1 MQFSNLQA
9 LAGLFALIE
18 ATNLGFQHEAFPLAP
33 RQSSSSSSSSSSSF
47 SSSSGSSSSSS
58 SSSSNS
64 PGAASSLWVTEVPT
78 APRPYAVRHYGI
90 DGLAIGAQV
99 YRFPVTGPSSD
110 YAFTLISTAA
120 PASGYLGVLP
130 HVHQTHYENFFCLK
144 GRLQLWTADADTF
157 AHEEARVLTP
167 GDFGAVPHNTTH
179 TFQIQDP

>member
-1 MQFSNLQA
+1 MQFSKLQA
-9 LAGLFALIE
+9 LAGFLTLID
-18 ATNLGFQHEAFPLAP
+18 ATNVAP
-33 RQSSSSSSSSSSSF
+33 SSLRSRQADAS
-47 SSSSGSSSSSS
+47 
-58 SSSSNS
+58 
-64 PGAASSLWVTEVPT
+64 ASSLWVSEVPD

-144 GRLQLWTADADTF
+144 GRLQLWTAAADSF
-157 AHEEARVLTP
+157 ENEEARLLTP